1 MPTGWIGSTRRERL
15 PPNWEREIR
24 PRILARD
31 GYQCQHVRADTGRKC
46 LARARQVDHIVP
58 GDDHSDSNL
67 RALCDWHHQQKSSSE
82 GGRASSAA
90 RKKRKAA
97 TPKRHPGILE

>member
-1 MPTGWIGSTRRERL
+1 MPTGWIGSDRRKRL
-15 PPNWEREIR
+15 PPNWEKEIR

-31 GYQCQHVRADTGRKC
+31 GYACTHIRQDTMRRCNDRAN
-46 LARARQVDHIVP
+46 QVDHVVP

-67 RALCDWHHQQKSSSE
+67 TSLCAYHHLKKSSSE

-90 RKKRKAA
+90 RARRRKA
-97 TPKRHPGILE
+97 TPRRHPGLLP